1 MAEKKRRS
9 LIELL
14 TGKADEDID
23 KNESAKQVSMSIQ
36 TPSSNKKAKS
46 ETVEINDIIEK
57 NIPNDHAKSGQEAKE
72 VVEGQLTVDVY
83 QTDKHIIVKSTVAG
97 VEPKDIDISLN
108 NDILTIRGSRSPD
121 MSLQENSYYYR
132 EIFWGNFSR
141 TIILPVEVDSEKTE
155 ASLKNGILTI
165 KLPKKFE
172 ERYKKIQ
179 IKTE

>member
-1 MAEKKRRS
+1 MAEKRRRS

-14 TGKADEDID
+14 TGKTDEDINKQD
-23 KNESAKQVSMSIQ
+23 TAHNVPMSTSQVSF
-36 TPSSNKKAKS
+36 KKPEN
-46 ETVEINDIIEK
+46 ETVEINDIVEK
-57 NIPNDHAKSGQEAKE
+57 SIPSGPVKSGQETKE
-72 VVEGQLTVDVY
+72 TAEGQLTVDVY
-83 QTDKHIIVKSTVAG
+83 QTEKYIIVLSTVAG
-97 VEPKDIDISLN
+97 VDPKDIDISLN
-108 NDILTIRGSRSPD
+108 NDILTIRGLRKQEAG
-121 MSLQENSYYYR
+121 LQENSYYYR

-172 ERYKKIQ
+172 ERHKKIQ